1 VNVVGQ
7 QGVGKTTLVKR
18 LQGFSPTCPDK
29 NIHPTEALDVME
41 NTCRCIEQLGN
52 RIWETNIEGSQIV
65 TFVFITLIALVLF
78 LFFLMKLL

>member
-29 NIHPTEALDVME
+29 IIHPTEALDVME
-41 NTCRCIEQLGN
+41 NTCHCIEQLGN
-52 RIWETNIEGSQIV
+52 RIWETNIEGN
-65 TFVFITLIALVLF
+65 TLLLFIYYDRISLGFCFT
-78 LFFLMKLL
+78 